1 MLDFFD
7 ALFRVVQGIT
17 GLVTLLII
25 FVKPFRL
32 WIFNVKSRKKAEEKK
47 DNERDEALRCTLR
60 NIITQFYY
68 SHRTVC
74 ELHQYE
80 YENIAKI
87 YKAYKDMGGN
97 SFIYKLW
104 EEIQEWTIIP

>member
-7 ALFRVVQGIT
+7 ALFKVVQGIT
-17 GLVTLLII
+17 GLVTLLIV

-32 WIFNVKSRKKAEEKK
+32 WIFNAKSRK
-47 DNERDEALRCTLR
+47 ALRCTLR

-80 YENIAKI
+80 YENITKI

-97 SFIYKLW
+97 SFIDKLW
-104 EEIQEWTIIP
+104 EEEAEKWSEYIKQCEQENGDEE